1 MVALSGKVER
11 EWQHLLL
18 LMPSAIHNV
27 SGQQTEVD
35 SREQGVGCRV
45 QVGYAA
51 MQVREEGCPHFL
63 RTNGKGQSINAGRPQ
78 EMGIMCSNPGG

>member
-1 MVALSGKVER
+1 MVALGGKVER

-35 SREQGVGCRV
+35 CRV
-45 QVGYAA
+45 QGAGWLCSYAA